1 MSDKMIVILILGL
14 SGLILGIIAAI
25 VAKRRENYKFS
36 PAIPKWAA
44 IGLCLGIIVAV
55 ATKKIVAVGS
65 FIWIGLAI
73 GAVVSHRDQKRE
85 RTIQSNK

>member
-36 PAIPKWAA
+36 S
-44 IGLCLGIIVAV
+44 CN
-55 ATKKIVAVGS
+55 T
-65 FIWIGLAI
+65 
-73 GAVVSHRDQKRE
+73 
-85 RTIQSNK
+85 